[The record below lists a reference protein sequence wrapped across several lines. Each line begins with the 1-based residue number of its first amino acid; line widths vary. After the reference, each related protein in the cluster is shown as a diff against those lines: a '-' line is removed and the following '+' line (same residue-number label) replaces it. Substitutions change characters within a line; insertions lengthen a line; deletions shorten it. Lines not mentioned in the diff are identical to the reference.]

1 MSEPARVVEEH
12 ARVGAALA
20 RAAAMMVAAS
30 AIIAVTSL
38 LAKALGRGVQGSA
51 LHPFQVTAGRF
62 GFALAL
68 VLVVSI
74 WLRPR
79 LAGAAWPVHV
89 GRTLCGWA
97 GVTCVFAAA
106 AAMPLAEAT
115 AISFLSPLATM
126 ILAIPLL
133 GERIGPIRWS
143 AAAVALIGALVLIR
157 PGTAAYQPA
166 ALIALAAAAFIGME
180 AILVKRL
187 SDREPPMRIL
197 LINNAIGALIAVI
210 AAAFVWSQPS
220 PMQWAMLATLGISM
234 LGAQA
239 LFIQALRVADASYVV
254 PFFYTTLVFAAIYDM
269 ALFGDWPDLWSQLG
283 IAIIL
288 AGAMLLAWRE
298 RRLREA
304 RSAALPIR
312 TARETAKK

>member
-1 MSEPARVVEEH
+1 
-12 ARVGAALA
+12 
-20 RAAAMMVAAS
+20 MMVGAS

-38 LAKALGRGVQGSA
+38 LAKALGRDIAGDA

-62 GFALAL
+62 GFAFAL
-68 VLVVSI
+68 VLALSL

-79 LAGAAWPVHV
+79 LAGAAWSVHL

-97 GVTCVFAAA
+97 GVTCLFAAA

-126 ILAIPLL
+126 LLAIPLL
-133 GERIGPIRWS
+133 GERVGPVRWT
-143 AAAVALIGALVLIR
+143 AAAVALVGALVLIR
-157 PGTAAYQPA
+157 PGSDAYQPA

-187 SDREPPMRIL
+187 SDREPPLRIL
-197 LINNAIGALIAVI
+197 LINNGMGALIAVVV
-210 AAAFVWSQPS
+210 AALVWRAPS
-220 PMQWAMLATLGISM
+220 PAQWAMLALLGFSM

-239 LFIQALRVADASYVV
+239 LFIEALRVADASYVV
-254 PFFYTTLVFAAIYDM
+254 PFFYTTLVFAALYDL
-269 ALFGDWPDLWSQLG
+269 ALFGDAPDAFSQLG
-283 IAIIL
+283 IAIIV

-298 RRLREA
+298 RRLRE
-304 RSAALPIR
+304 
-312 TARETAKK
+312 

>member
-1 MSEPARVVEEH
+1 
-12 ARVGAALA
+12 
-20 RAAAMMVAAS
+20 MMVGAS

-38 LAKALGRGVQGSA
+38 LAKALGRGVAGGA

-62 GFALAL
+62 GFAFAL
-68 VLVVSI
+68 VLLLSL

-79 LAGAAWPVHV
+79 LVGAAWPVHL

-97 GVTCVFAAA
+97 GVTCLFAAA

-126 ILAIPLL
+126 LLAIPLL
-133 GERIGPIRWS
+133 GERVGAVRWS
-143 AAAVALIGALVLIR
+143 AAAVALVGALVLIR
-157 PGTAAYQPA
+157 PGSAAYQPA

-187 SDREPPMRIL
+187 SDREPPLRIL
-197 LINNAIGALIAVI
+197 LINNGMGALIALIV
-210 AAAFVWSQPS
+210 AAFVWRAPG
-220 PMQWAMLATLGISM
+220 PAQWAMLALLGVSM

-254 PFFYTTLVFAAIYDM
+254 PFFYTTLVFAALYDL
-269 ALFGDWPDLWSQLG
+269 ALFGDRPDAFSQLG
-283 IAIIL
+283 IAIIV

-298 RRLREA
+298 RRLRA
-304 RSAALPIR
+304 PTG
-312 TARETAKK
+312 TARGPVQR

>member
-1 MSEPARVVEEH
+1 LSEQGQGTEEQH
-12 ARVGAALA
+12 QRSGATLA

-51 LHPFQVTAGRF
+51 MHPFQVTAGRF
-62 GFALAL
+62 GFAFAL
-68 VLVVSI
+68 VLGVSL

-79 LAGAAWPVHV
+79 LAGAAWPVHI
-89 GRTLCGWA
+89 GRSVCGFA
-97 GVTCVFAAA
+97 GVTCLFAAA

-126 ILAIPLL
+126 VLAIPLL
-133 GERIGPIRWS
+133 GERVGPIRWS
-143 AAAVALIGALVLIR
+143 AAVIALLGTLVLIR
-157 PGTAAYQPA
+157 PGTDAYQPA
-166 ALIALAAAAFIGME
+166 ALIALAAAAFIGLE
-180 AILVKRL
+180 AILIKRL
-187 SDREPPMRIL
+187 SDREPPLRIL
-197 LINNAIGALIAVI
+197 LINNAIGALIAVT
-210 AAAFVWSQPS
+210 AAAFVWTGPT
-220 PMQWAMLATLGISM
+220 PTQWTMLAVLGISM

-239 LFIQALRVADASYVV
+239 LFIQAMRAADASYVV
-254 PFFYTTLVFAAIYDM
+254 PFFYTTLIFAAVYDV

-288 AGAMLLAWRE
+288 AGAGLLAWRE

-304 RSAALPIR
+304 RS
-312 TARETAKK
+312 

>member
-1 MSEPARVVEEH
+1 VAEH
-12 ARVGAALA
+12 APPFGAALV
-20 RAAAMMVAAS
+20 RAAAMMVGAS

-38 LAKALGRGVQGSA
+38 LAKALGRGVEGSA

-68 VLVVSI
+68 VLAVSL

-79 LAGAAWPVHV
+79 LAGAAWPMHL

-97 GVTCVFAAA
+97 GVTCLFAAA

-133 GERIGPIRWS
+133 RERVGPVRW
-143 AAAVALIGALVLIR
+143 AAAAIALLGALLLIR
-157 PGTAAYQPA
+157 PGTDAYQPA

-197 LINNAIGALIAVI
+197 LINNAMGALIATI
-210 AAAFVWSQPS
+210 AAAFVWIAPS
-220 PMQWAMLATLGISM
+220 PSQWVMLAALGMSM

-254 PFFYTTLVFAAIYDM
+254 PFFYTTLVFAALYDM

-283 IAIIL
+283 IAVIL
-288 AGAMLLAWRE
+288 AGAILLAWRE
-298 RRLREA
+298 RRLR
-304 RSAALPIR
+304 ALR
-312 TARETAKK
+312 L

>member
-1 MSEPARVVEEH
+1 LSEPGRVLAEH
-12 ARVGAALA
+12 PPRLGAALA
-20 RAAAMMVAAS
+20 RAAAMMVGAS

-38 LAKALGRGVQGSA
+38 LAKALGRGVGGSA

-89 GRTLCGWA
+89 GRSVCGWA
-97 GVTCVFAAA
+97 GVTCLFAAA

-126 ILAIPLL
+126 ALAIPLL
-133 GERIGPIRWS
+133 GERVGRVRWS
-143 AAAVALIGALVLIR
+143 AAAVALGGALVLIR
-157 PGTAAYQPA
+157 PGSDAYQPA

-187 SDREPPMRIL
+187 SDREPPLRIL
-197 LINNAIGALIAVI
+197 LVNNAIGALIAAI
-210 AAAFVWSQPS
+210 AAAFVWTLPS
-220 PMQWAMLATLGISM
+220 PSQWAMLAMLGISM

-254 PFFYTTLVFAAIYDM
+254 PFFYTTLVFAALYDM
-269 ALFGDWPDLWSQLG
+269 ALFGDRPDLWSRLG

-298 RRLREA
+298 RRLRA
-304 RSAALPIR
+304 LRS
-312 TARETAKK
+312 